1 MKQLLSALHALILGA
16 AALATGNANA
26 QAPGQAQTAPA
37 ALSSATAPTPEV
49 GRPVAPPAVMRAP
62 VPPVPAPFTLGDG
75 PPLPARPFT
84 ITKLDPAL
92 DSIIAPNAKLEMLG
106 DRFGLTE
113 GPVWVPEGKS
123 GYLLFVDM
131 LSNVIWKMT
140 PDKKISVFLYSAGY
154 SGKDLLHAGIQTRRG
169 RANVLLIGPECTTR
183 DAQGRI
189 LWCASN
195 DGAIMRL
202 EKDNSRTIIANSH
215 QGKRFNGPNDMTIKS
230 DGAIFFTDTE
240 TGLRDGK
247 QSPLRQIPYAGVY
260 LIKDDKVTL
269 LVDEKA
275 LGGGPNGIALSPDE
289 KYLYLSAGPTK
300 IMRYPIQSDDTLGEG
315 TVFAEGL
322 GIGDGIKVDRQGN
335 VYSTG
340 GAGPGEVLIVSPE
353 GKRLGLLDLP
363 LNDTEPKREICAL
376 NLAFGDADGKT
387 LYIMAG
393 EAVFKIRLKAAGVM
407 AGPPG

>member
-1 MKQLLSALHALILGA
+1 MNRYISAFFLGA
-16 AALATGNANA
+16 ALLVTGAAVA
-26 QAPGQAQTAPA
+26 QAPGQAQSGAA
-37 ALSSATAPTPEV
+37 ALSTATAPEPET
-49 GRPVAPPAVMRAP
+49 GRVVAPPAVPAP
-62 VPPVPAPFTLGDG
+62 PPPPIPPPFTLGDG
-75 PPLPARPFT
+75 PPLPARPFS

-92 DSIIAPNAKLEMLG
+92 DSIVAPNAKLEMLG

-140 PDKKISVFLYSAGY
+140 PDRKVSVFLYSAGY

-183 DAQGRI
+183 DAQGRV

-202 EKDNSRTIIANSH
+202 EKDNSRTVMANNYE
-215 QGKRFNGPNDMTIKS
+215 GKRFNGPNDMTLKS
-230 DGAIFFTDTE
+230 DGAIFFADTE
-240 TGLRDGK
+240 TGLRDGRL
-247 QSPLRQIPYAGVY
+247 SPLRQLPYAGVY
-260 LIKDDKVTL
+260 LVKDDKVTL

-275 LGGGPNGIALSPDE
+275 LGGCPNGIALSPDE
-289 KYLYLSAGPTK
+289 KYLYLSAGTSK
-300 IMRYPIQSDDTLGEG
+300 IMRYPVKGDDTLGEG
-315 TVFAEGL
+315 TVFAEGP

-340 GAGPGEVLIVSPE
+340 GAGPGEVLIVSGA
-353 GKRLGLLDLP
+353 GKRLGLLNLP

-376 NLAFGDADGKT
+376 NVAFGDPDGKA

-393 EAVFKIRLKAAGVM
+393 EAVFKIRLETAGVIP
-407 AGPPG
+407 GPPG

>member
-1 MKQLLSALHALILGA
+1 MNRYISAFFLGA
-16 AALATGNANA
+16 AVLVTGAAVA
-26 QAPGQAQTAPA
+26 QAPGQAQSGAA
-37 ALSSATAPTPEV
+37 ALSTATAPEPET
-49 GRPVAPPAVMRAP
+49 GRVVAPPAVPAP
-62 VPPVPAPFTLGDG
+62 PPPPIPPPFTLGDG
-75 PPLPARPFT
+75 PPLPARPFS

-92 DSIIAPNAKLEMLG
+92 DSIVAPNAKLEMLG

-140 PDKKISVFLYSAGY
+140 PDRKVSVFLYSAGY

-183 DAQGRI
+183 DAQGRV

-202 EKDNSRTIIANSH
+202 EKDNSRTVIANNYE
-215 QGKRFNGPNDMTIKS
+215 GKRFNGPNDMTMKS
-230 DGAIFFTDTE
+230 DGAIFFADTE
-240 TGLRDGK
+240 TGLRDGRL
-247 QSPLRQIPYAGVY
+247 SPLRQLPYAGVY
-260 LIKDDKVTL
+260 LVKDDKVTL

-289 KYLYLSAGPTK
+289 KYLYLSAGTSK
-300 IMRYPIQSDDTLGEG
+300 IMRYPVKGDDTLGEG
-315 TVFAEGL
+315 TVFAEGP

-340 GAGPGEVLIVSPE
+340 GAGPGEVLIVSGA
-353 GKRLGLLDLP
+353 GKRLGLLNLP

-376 NLAFGDADGKT
+376 NVAFGDPDGKA

-393 EAVFKIRLKAAGVM
+393 EAVFKIRLETAGVIP
-407 AGPPG
+407 GPPG